1 MMRNMKNMIVVYGK
15 CGGVATVATFVG
27 NQWWITSRDERL
39 EPLYSGEP
47 YDQSD
52 YRYLCQKDELILLK
66 DLAGMMGS
74 AMESGEADLKETLRI
89 RLRDLNAI
97 GVKFLS
103 VPQVLNLVINIRE
116 KQGNS
121 CLGGYAVTCDDGD
134 NDWMRFFKVEGLASA
149 KQAWELVRIY
159 IDFFMKHGVK
169 VQTRLQCKGEIMDEL
184 SGLTQGVKIEITD
197 NL

>member
-1 MMRNMKNMIVVYGK
+1 MRNMKNMIVVYGK

-52 YRYLCQKDELILLK
+52 YRYLCQKDELILMK
-66 DLAGMMGS
+66 DIAGMMGS
-74 AMESGEADLKETLRI
+74 AMESGEADVREVLRNRLK
-89 RLRDLNAI
+89 DLNAI

-103 VPQVLNLVINIRE
+103 VPQVLNLVVNVRV

-121 CLGGYAVTCDDGD
+121 STGGYAVTCDDGD
-134 NDWMRFFKVEGLASA
+134 NDWMRFFELGGFASA
-149 KQAWELVRIY
+149 KQAWEMVRIY
-159 IDFFMKHGVK
+159 MDFFLKHGVK
-169 VQTRLQCKGEIMDEL
+169 VQARLQCKGEIMDEL
-184 SGLTQGVKIEITD
+184 AGLTQGVKVEISD

>member
-1 MMRNMKNMIVVYGK
+1 MRNMKNMIVVYGK

-52 YRYLCQKDELILLK
+52 YRYLCQKDELILMK
-66 DLAGMMGS
+66 DIAGMMGS
-74 AMESGEADLKETLRI
+74 AMESGEADVREVLRNRLK
-89 RLRDLNAI
+89 DLNAM

-103 VPQVLNLVINIRE
+103 VPQVLNLVVNVRV

-121 CLGGYAVTCDDGD
+121 STGGYAVTCDDGD
-134 NDWMRFFKVEGLASA
+134 NDWMRFFELGGFASA
-149 KQAWELVRIY
+149 KQAWEMVRIY
-159 IDFFMKHGVK
+159 MDFFLKHGVK
-169 VQTRLQCKGEIMDEL
+169 VQARLQCKGEIMDEL
-184 SGLTQGVKIEITD
+184 AGLTQGVKVEISD

>member
-1 MMRNMKNMIVVYGK
+1 MRNMKNMIVVYGK

-52 YRYLCQKDELILLK
+52 YRYLCQKDELILMK
-66 DLAGMMGS
+66 DIAGMMGS
-74 AMESGEADLKETLRI
+74 AMESDEADMKEVLRNRLK
-89 RLRDLNAI
+89 DLNAM

-103 VPQVLNLVINIRE
+103 VPQVLNLVVNVRV

-121 CLGGYAVTCDDGD
+121 SMGGYVVTCDEGD
-134 NDWMRFFKVEGLASA
+134 NDWMRFFELGGFASA
-149 KQAWELVRIY
+149 KQAWEMVRIY
-159 IDFFMKHGVK
+159 MDFFLKHGVK
-169 VQTRLQCKGEIMDEL
+169 VQARLQCKGEVMDEL
-184 SGLTQGVKIEITD
+184 AGLTQGVKIEISD

>member
-1 MMRNMKNMIVVYGK
+1 MRNMKKMIVVYGK

-52 YRYLCQKDELILLK
+52 YRYLCQKDELILMK
-66 DLAGMMGS
+66 DIAGMMGC
-74 AMESGEADLKETLRI
+74 AMESGEADLKEVLRS
-89 RLRDLNAI
+89 RLKDLNAM

-103 VPQVLNLVINIRE
+103 VPQVLNLVVNVRV

-121 CLGGYAVTCDDGD
+121 STGGYAVTCDDGD
-134 NDWMRFFKVEGLASA
+134 NDWMRFFELSGFASA
-149 KQAWELVRIY
+149 KQAWEMVRIY
-159 IDFFMKHGVK
+159 MDFFLKHGVK
-169 VQTRLQCKGEIMDEL
+169 VQARLQCKGEIMDEL
-184 SGLTQGVKIEITD
+184 AGMTQGVKVEITD

>member
-1 MMRNMKNMIVVYGK
+1 MRNMNNMIVVYGK

-52 YRYLCQKDELILLK
+52 YRYLCQKDELILMK
-66 DLAGMMGS
+66 DIAGMMGS
-74 AMESGEADLKETLRI
+74 AMESGEADVREVLRNRLK
-89 RLRDLNAI
+89 DLNAI

-103 VPQVLNLVINIRE
+103 VPQVLNLVVNVRV

-121 CLGGYAVTCDDGD
+121 STGGYAVTCDDGD
-134 NDWMRFFKVEGLASA
+134 NDWMRFFELGGFASA
-149 KQAWELVRIY
+149 KQAWEMVRIY
-159 IDFFMKHGVK
+159 MDFFLKHGVK
-169 VQTRLQCKGEIMDEL
+169 VQARLQCKGEIMDEL
-184 SGLTQGVKIEITD
+184 AGLTQGVKVEISD

>member
-1 MMRNMKNMIVVYGK
+1 MRNMKNMIVVYGK

-52 YRYLCQKDELILLK
+52 YRYLCQKDELILMK
-66 DLAGMMGS
+66 DIAGLMGS
-74 AMESGEADLKETLRI
+74 AMESGEADVREVLRNRLK
-89 RLRDLNAI
+89 DLNAI

-103 VPQVLNLVINIRE
+103 VPQVLNLVVNVRV

-121 CLGGYAVTCDDGD
+121 STGGYAVTCDDGD
-134 NDWMRFFKVEGLASA
+134 NDWMRFFELGGFASA
-149 KQAWELVRIY
+149 KQAWEMVRIY
-159 IDFFMKHGVK
+159 MDFFLKHGVK
-169 VQTRLQCKGEIMDEL
+169 VQARLQCKGEIMDEL
-184 SGLTQGVKIEITD
+184 AGLTQGVKIEISD
-197 NL
+197 NR